1 LKTRFSHK
9 EAIMFDPILSESTAR
24 TRRPLAV
31 TLSFGG
37 QVLVVGLTVLFPIL
51 RPEGILPGRMSHVIA
66 APMGMAREPEPQK
79 QKSVAHATFVRT
91 TAHPF
96 VEPEFRQPATI
107 PTAIVT
113 DENELPASLP
123 SGLGGPAIPGATDGV
138 PWGTGVSSSVIPK
151 LPPPKPAQATAP
163 GPPPRVRVGG
173 VVQAAK
179 IVLQV
184 TPVYPT
190 SARQA
195 RISGTVRIEAV
206 IGRDGIIQSLQV
218 MSGHPWLAQAALDA
232 VRQWVYRPTLLNGE
246 RVEVSK
252 QIDVNFKLAE

>member
-51 RPEGILPGRMSHVIA
+51 RPEGIVPGRMLHVIA
-66 APMGMAREPEPQK
+66 APLGITREPEPQQ

-96 VEPEFRQPATI
+96 VVPVLRQPANV
-107 PTAIVT
+107 PTSILT
-113 DENELPASLP
+113 DESEPPATLS
-123 SGLGGPAIPGATDGV
+123 SGLAGPAILGAADGV
-138 PWGTGVSSSVIPK
+138 PWGTGQSSSLIPK
-151 LPPPKPAQATAP
+151 LPAPKPAPVLEPARHAP
-163 GPPPRVRVGG
+163 IRVGG

-179 IVLQV
+179 IM
-184 TPVYPT
+184 
-190 SARQA
+190 R
-195 RISGTVRIEAV
+195 
-206 IGRDGIIQSLQV
+206 
-218 MSGHPWLAQAALDA
+218 
-232 VRQWVYRPTLLNGE
+232 
-246 RVEVSK
+246 
-252 QIDVNFKLAE
+252 

>member
-1 LKTRFSHK
+1 
-9 EAIMFDPILSESTAR
+9 MFDPILSESTAR

-51 RPEGILPGRMSHVIA
+51 RPEGILPGRMLHVIA
-66 APMGMAREPEPQK
+66 GPIGMAREPEPPK
-79 QKSVAHATFVRT
+79 QKSVAHATFSKT

-96 VEPEFRQPATI
+96 VESEFPAKIPNAILTDESEPPATL
-107 PTAIVT
+107 A
-113 DENELPASLP
+113 A
-123 SGLGGPAIPGATDGV
+123 GLAGPAIPGATDAV

-151 LPPPKPAQATAP
+151 LPPPKPAPALETARHAP
-163 GPPPRVRVGG
+163 MRVGG

-179 IVLQV
+179 IVRQV
-184 TPVYPT
+184 MPVYPPG
-190 SARQA
+190 ARQA
-195 RISGTVRIEAV
+195 RISGTVRLEAV
-206 IGRDGIIQSLQV
+206 IGRDGVIQSLQV
-218 MSGHPWLAQAALDA
+218 MSGNPWLAQAALDA

-246 RVEVSK
+246 PVEVLT